1 MRICKR
7 VGDSGAKGVAVPV
20 QPIGGRQGSIVQRS
34 SHLLP
39 GLRANPMVAGLD
51 ASDRDLNAMNAK
63 SKAAAG
69 IMQMYRLAEQQGAGD
84 NLTPLRLADVAK

>member
-1 MRICKR
+1 MRICKT
-7 VGDSGAKGVAVPV
+7 VAIPARKAFAAPV
-20 QPIGGRQGSIVQRS
+20 QPIGARQGSIVRRS

-51 ASDRDLNAMNAK
+51 ASDRDLTAMKAK

-69 IMQMYRLAEQQGAGD
+69 IIQMYRLAAQQGASE
-84 NLTPLRLADVAK
+84 NLTLVRLADVAK